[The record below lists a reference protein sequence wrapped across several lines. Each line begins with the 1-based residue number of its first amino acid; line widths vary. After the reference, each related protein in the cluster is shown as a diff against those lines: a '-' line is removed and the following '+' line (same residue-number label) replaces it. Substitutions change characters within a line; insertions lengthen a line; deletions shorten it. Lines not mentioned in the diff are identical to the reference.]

1 MGDKAGPWR
10 EHGLTQQEYEAIVKL
25 MEREPNYEEL
35 SLFGVMWSEHCSY
48 KNSRAQL
55 RKFPTTG
62 PQVIQGPGEN
72 AGVVSVGNGL
82 GVAFKME
89 SHNHPSAIEPYQG
102 AATGVGGIIRDI
114 FAMGARPVASLNSLR
129 FGRLDNNRTRHLL
142 SGVVAGIAGYGNCM
156 GIPTVAGEV
165 YFHPAYQG
173 NPLVNAMSVGLVDA
187 DKIFRGQATG
197 VGNIVMVV
205 GARTGRDGIK
215 GASFASEELSDSDPD
230 KRPNV
235 QVGDPFMEKLLLE
248 ATLEILEAGL
258 VIGLQDLGAA
268 GLTSSASE
276 MAGRA
281 GNGLYIDIDKVP
293 LREEGLKPWEIM
305 LSESQERMLLVVDP
319 AKVEAIEKIFD
330 KWDLTAAAIGRV
342 TDDGRFT
349 VRRGEEILASVPAGL
364 LTDNAP
370 VNIRPWNEPAY
381 YQIRKKADL
390 SATRDYGDWT
400 GLLKKLLAW
409 PDICSKRWIYEQYDH
424 MVGANTVLRP
434 GADAAMLRLPVQ
446 VPEKSEDPS
455 QTGPAQ
461 IQRVKGLALC
471 CDCNSR
477 YVFLDPWRGGAIA
490 VAEAA
495 RNVACTGARPLALT
509 NCLNF
514 GNPENP
520 EIYWQFVKATDGLA
534 EAARE
539 LDTPVTGGNV
549 SFYNEYNGQPIPP
562 TPTIGMVGLLDD
574 LDKRV
579 DSGFKAAGDLVALVG
594 RTKEELGAGT
604 AHFLLTG
611 RDEGEVP
618 VIDLK
623 EARRLNDFLV
633 TAANREL
640 LHSAHDCSE
649 GGLAVTLTESA
660 LAGNLGFALKWTT
673 DVSVAAALFGESQS
687 RVVISL
693 GPDQRER
700 VEKLAE
706 EFDLPVVF
714 LGLTGGDEV
723 RLTVNGQTLAAPL
736 AELADIYHN
745 SLAEMVSLSASET
758 VN

>member
-1 MGDKAGPWR
+1 MSDKVCPWR
-10 EHGLTQQEYEAIVKL
+10 EHGLTQAEYDLIVQL

-55 RKFPTTG
+55 KKFPTTG

-72 AGVVSVGNGL
+72 AGVVSVGDGL

-114 FAMGARPVASLNSLR
+114 FAMGARPIASLNSLR
-129 FGRLDNNRTRHLL
+129 FGSLDNNRTRHLL

-173 NPLVNAMSVGLVDA
+173 NPLVNAMCVGLVDA
-187 DKIFRGQATG
+187 DKIFKGSATG

-281 GNGLYIDIDKVP
+281 GNGLYVDIDKVP
-293 LREEGLKPWEIM
+293 LREEGMKPWEIM

-319 AKVEAIEKIFD
+319 SKVEAIEKIFE
-330 KWDLTAAAIGRV
+330 KWDLTAAAIGMV
-342 TDDGRFT
+342 TGDGRFT
-349 VRRGEEILASVPAGL
+349 VRRGEEVLASVPAGL
-364 LTDNAP
+364 LTDEAP
-370 VNIRPWNEPAY
+370 VNIRPWSEPAY
-381 YQIRKKADL
+381 YQERKKADL
-390 SATRDYGDWT
+390 SATRDYGDWA

-409 PDICSKRWIYEQYDH
+409 PDITSKRWIYEQYDH
-424 MVGANTVLRP
+424 MVGAATVMRP
-434 GADAAMLRLPVQ
+434 GSDAALLRLPGD
-446 VPEKSEDPS
+446 K
-455 QTGPAQ
+455 
-461 IQRVKGLALC
+461 KGLALS

-477 YVFLDPWRGGAIA
+477 YVFLDPWWGGAIA

-520 EIYWQFVKATDGLA
+520 EIYWQFVQATDGLA
-534 EAARE
+534 EAAKE

-549 SFYNEYNGQPIPP
+549 SFYNEYNGLPILP
-562 TPTIGMVGLLDD
+562 TPTIGMVGLLDN
-574 LDKRV
+574 LDKRI
-579 DSGFKAAGDLVALVG
+579 DSSFKKAGDLVAIIG
-594 RTKEELGAGT
+594 TTREELGAGT

-611 RDEGEVP
+611 RDEGQVP
-618 VIDLK
+618 AIDLK

-633 TAANREL
+633 AAADHGL
-640 LHSAHDCSE
+640 LQSAHDCAE
-649 GGLAVTLTESA
+649 GGLAVTLAESA
-660 LAGNLGFALKWTT
+660 LAGRIGFDLNFMAE
-673 DVSVAAALFGESQS
+673 VSPAAAFFGESQS

-693 GPDQRER
+693 LPER
-700 VEKLAE
+700 KEAVEKLAQE
-706 EFDLPVVF
+706 YQLPLEFMGAV
-714 LGLTGGDEV
+714 GGDQF
-723 RLTVNGQTLAAPL
+723 RLTAGSQTLTAPL
-736 AELADIYHN
+736 AELTDIYLN
-745 SLAEMVSLSASET
+745 SLAQMVKLSTAE
-758 VN
+758 VE